1 MPYNY
6 ILTMK
11 LRLPHIGRVLLLWM
25 LATGIPAAAQPFT
38 KVRTFGLSDG
48 LPSNNVSRM
57 VQDHNNLMWL
67 STWNGL
73 CFYDGYQFTSYRSSD
88 RAGTL
93 STHRIQD
100 IAPDPEGNIWLITY
114 DRRPYMLNTKLGKF
128 FNIGDIV
135 DKKIKKTYTSRGLA
149 SAGSRTWLIGDGSQ
163 PAVRVDAS
171 RLELSADDIECVSPG
186 SLGLAAKAVLAVKP
200 DSLGNEW
207 IVTDAGITLYG
218 SKVAQEGIFE
228 DIVTVNGL
236 TYFATSDGKFYTY
249 TVGDAGLSR
258 LASPLAH
265 ERKVNRMKVYGINRL
280 IAATDNGVA
289 IYNTHTRRW
298 QQIVF
303 ASTPSPATNVEDV
316 FVDNS
321 GRAWAFTSSGDVILA
336 DPNSGSYRRLAS
348 RPHPGTV
355 TTSTHPIWV
364 QDRFGTIWLA
374 PREGA
379 FSYYDEETGQLIPH
393 PIVSPQLR
401 YTVIPLIE
409 KSMVD
414 SHNNL
419 WLCSSHD
426 VTLVNFG
433 NRTVKISPL
442 VSNTEVRSL
451 LPDNDGTIWASTS
464 TGYIAEFSSSGD
476 LLGYLGETAPGKFGR
491 ISSSKPFSH
500 RIYAM
505 FRDRDGDVWIG
516 TKGDGIYVVKPDGS
530 FRNYRHTPSDP
541 FSIACDSVYDFD
553 QDDRGNIWVATF
565 GAGLVLARPDGDS
578 VRFLGARNYFGS
590 YPADRCHRVR
600 RVTHT
605 PDGAIVASCT
615 DGLMT
620 FSNRF
625 TDPSGIKYFI
635 SSHVA
640 GDSASLRSSNVM
652 QALVT
657 GHGKMF
663 VSTMG
668 GAVQRHEGDD
678 LLQGNLRFLP
688 LEDTEQQF
696 FFLQDRGVGGN
707 AFSMLEDERNNLYIV
722 HETNIVIYNPLSKEV
737 GMLGVNDFGMNIEF
751 TEAAPVTD
759 RETGDL
765 WFAAVGGVIHF
776 NPSDIAR
783 SPMVPNIVFTGV
795 QFQGE
800 PEKQKLINPPCIEL
814 QGDSRNFAI
823 SFAALDYS
831 DNDMVQYAYRLSDDK
846 DWTYIGSSNSV
857 QFTHLRPGVHRLYVK
872 STNSS
877 GVWADNE
884 RYIDIMVHPKF
895 WESAWGN
902 LLKVLIFLSAITLG
916 VFLYLMRRKNTLN
929 EQLHRRERDF
939 FINASHRLRTPLTL
953 IGSPVLEVL
962 KHEKLSDSGRLHL
975 EKVHRNADQML
986 NMVNDMLK
994 GAGNS
999 HEYITDETVPHPGD
1013 IPPAYDEIS
1022 HDRNRAPFEAIDEAI
1037 KDDAPSG
1044 QTSGQDRVKLL
1055 VVEDNDDLRGFL
1067 RDILSDRYDVI
1078 VASNGKIGLEKAA
1091 KEQPDFIITDVTMPE
1106 MDGMTMVKEIKK
1118 NKSLSHIPIIVL
1130 SARASLA
1137 DRVEGL
1143 KVGIDDYITKPFSAT
1158 YLRQRISN
1166 IRAQR
1171 KLLQQSFFEQIG
1183 REMRPD
1189 VSAIAD
1195 PDAHPGQ
1202 ENAAPGAA
1210 PVPEKPAE
1218 GSPADS
1224 TAQEA
1229 DARPA
1234 QEYRLSSPV
1243 ITDADQ
1249 EMMEK
1254 LLAFME
1260 SRISDEDLKIEE
1272 LAEAVN
1278 MGRTVFYGKIK
1289 ALVGMS
1295 PSDFLRRLR
1304 MQRAEELIARSK
1316 MNFSQIAFNVGFSDP
1331 KYFTKCFKKETG
1343 MTPSEYRQNAL
1354 RQQSEGE

>member
-1 MPYNY
+1 MKLCFQRTGY
-6 ILTMK
+6 IL
-11 LRLPHIGRVLLLWM
+11 LCLLL
-25 LATGIPAAAQPFT
+25 TGITAAAQPFT
-38 KVRTFGLSDG
+38 KVRTFGLADG
-48 LPSNNVSRM
+48 LPSNNVSRI
-57 VQDHNNLMWL
+57 VPDHNNLMWL

-88 RAGTL
+88 RGGTL

-100 IAPDPEGNIWLITY
+100 IAPDAEGNIWLITY
-114 DRRPYMLNTKLGKF
+114 DRRPYLLNTKLGKF
-128 FNIGDIV
+128 FNIGEII
-135 DKKIKKTYTSRGLA
+135 DKKIQGQYTSRGLA
-149 SAGSRTWLIGDGSQ
+149 TSATATWLIGEGTQ
-163 PAVRVDAS
+163 PAVRVDATAQP
-171 RLELSADDIECVSPG
+171 LSPESIEIVVPSD
-186 SLGLAAKAVLAVKP
+186 LGHNAKAVLAMKA

-207 IVTDAGITLYG
+207 IFTDKGIALHGSNVTEPGD
-218 SKVAQEGIFE
+218 FE
-228 DIVTVNGL
+228 DVVTINGL

-258 LASPLAH
+258 LVSPLSNGQ
-265 ERKVNRMKVYGINRL
+265 RVNRFKAFGTNRL
-280 IAATDNGVA
+280 MAATDNGLA
-289 IYNTHTRRW
+289 FYNTHTRRW
-298 QQIVF
+298 CQIKIG
-303 ASTPSPATNVEDV
+303 AGPSTATNVEDI
-316 FVDNS
+316 FADNS
-321 GRAWAFTSSGDVILA
+321 GRVWAFTSTGQVIIA
-336 DPNSGSYRRLAS
+336 NPNSGSYQTPALK
-348 RPHPGTV
+348 PTHGTL
-355 TTSTHPIWV
+355 TTSASPIWV

-374 PREGA
+374 PAEGI
-379 FSYYDEETGQLIPH
+379 FSYYDEETGQLVPH
-393 PIVSPQLR
+393 PLVSPELR
-401 YTVIPLIE
+401 YTVIPSIE
-409 KSMVD
+409 KSAVD
-414 SHNNL
+414 NHNNL

-433 NRTVKISPL
+433 NRTMKISPL

-451 LPDNDGTIWASTS
+451 LPNPDGTVWASTS
-464 TGYIAEFSSSGD
+464 TGYIAEFSAGGN
-476 LLGYLGETAPGKFGR
+476 LLGYLGEKAPGQFGR
-491 ISSSKPFSH
+491 VSSSKPFSH
-500 RIYAM
+500 RIYSM

-516 TKGDGIYVVKPDGS
+516 TKGSGIYVVKPDGS
-530 FRNYRHTPSDP
+530 FRNYRHNPSDP
-541 FSIACDSVYDFD
+541 YSIACDSVYDFD
-553 QDDRGNIWVATF
+553 QDDRGNMWVATY
-565 GAGLVLARPDGDS
+565 GAGLILALPDS
-578 VRFLGARNYFGS
+578 AKESIRFLGADNLLKT
-590 YPADRCHRVR
+590 YPSNSFQRVR

-605 PDGAIVASCT
+605 SGGVIIASCT
-615 DGLMT
+615 EGLLT

-625 TDPSGIKYFI
+625 SNPSQIKFY
-635 SSHVA
+635 SSRHVA
-640 GDSASLRSSNVM
+640 GDSTSLRSSNVM
-652 QALVT
+652 QCVVT
-657 GHGKMF
+657 DHGEMF

-668 GAVQRHEGDD
+668 GAVQRHEGND
-678 LLQGNLRFLP
+678 LLHDQLTFLP
-688 LEDTEQQF
+688 LNDTDQQLY
-696 FFLQDRGVGGN
+696 FLQDWGMGGN
-707 AFSMLEDERNNLYIV
+707 AFSMLEDERHNLYIV
-722 HETNIVIYNPLSKEV
+722 HENNIVVYNPVSKEV
-737 GMLGVNDFGMNIEF
+737 RTLGINDFGMNMEF
-751 TEAAPVTD
+751 TEAAPVAD
-759 RETGDL
+759 RETGEL

-776 NPSDIAR
+776 NPSEIVH

-800 PEKQKLINPPCIEL
+800 PEKQKLINPLSIEL
-814 QGDSRNFAI
+814 HGDNRNFAI

-831 DNDMVQYAYRLSDDK
+831 DNDMVQYAYRISDDK
-846 DWTYIGSSNSV
+846 DWTYIGNSNSV
-857 QFTHLRPGVHRLYVK
+857 QFTHLRPGVHRLYIK

-902 LLKVLIFLSAITLG
+902 LIKVLIFLSVITIG
-916 VFLYLMRRKNTLN
+916 VFLYLMRRKNMLN

-953 IGSPVLEVL
+953 IGSPVIEVL
-962 KHEKLSDSGRLHL
+962 KKEQLSDTGRMHL
-975 EKVHRNADQML
+975 EKVRRNADQML

-999 HEYITDETVPHPGD
+999 LEYITDETVPHPGD
-1013 IPPAYDEIS
+1013 IPSSDEIS

-1037 KDDAPSG
+1037 KDDRPAMSAPG
-1044 QTSGQDRVKLL
+1044 NQRVKLL

-1078 VASNGKIGLEKAA
+1078 VAPNGKIGLEKAA
-1091 KEQPDFIITDVTMPE
+1091 KEQPDFIITDITMPE

-1130 SARASLA
+1130 SARASVT

-1189 VSAIAD
+1189 VNAIAGANANPVQNVD
-1195 PDAHPGQ
+1195 DTA
-1202 ENAAPGAA
+1202 AAPPQDNAPAGATPA
-1210 PVPEKPAE
+1210 PATENTQHDSQETPQPKP
-1218 GSPADS
+1218 
-1224 TAQEA
+1224 
-1229 DARPA
+1229 
-1234 QEYRLSSPV
+1234 EYRLSSPV

-1260 SRISDEDLKIEE
+1260 ARISDEDLKIEE

-1354 RQQSEGE
+1354 RQQAEEQ